1 MPRGGYPVLYLR
13 EGHRVALLT
22 APGGRLVRR
31 VGGRTSFGS
40 PTALS
45 VVRSTR
51 HWAGVTTPYLA
62 NGQLAWV
69 KLDRRH
75 LTAFSTRLAIVVHV
89 SSRLAELVDGRTVL
103 RRFAVTVGAPGS
115 ATPTGRFAVTDT
127 FRAHGLNPAYGCCAL
142 ALTARQPNLPSG
154 WLGGS
159 RVAIHGTDGPV
170 GYAVSHGCIR
180 AENADVSAL
189 VTRVPVGTPV
199 FIEA

>member
-1 MPRGGYPVLYLR
+1 MPRGGYPVLYVR
-13 EGHRVALLT
+13 AGRHVALRT
-22 APGGRLVRR
+22 GPRGRVVHR
-31 VGGRTSFGS
+31 VGGRTIFGS

-62 NGQLAWV
+62 NDQLAWV
-69 KLDRRH
+69 KLDRRR
-75 LTAFSTRLAIVVHV
+75 LAASSTRLAIAVSL
-89 SSRLAELVDGRTVL
+89 SSRRAELIDGHTVL
-103 RRFAVTVGAPGS
+103 RRFAVTVGAAGS

-127 FRAHGLNPAYGCCAL
+127 FRGGLNPAYGCCAL

-159 RVAIHGTDGPV
+159 RVAIHGTYGPV

-189 VTRVPVGTPV
+189 VAHVPVGTPV